1 MDISYNNKYDVYIG
15 RIVMKPYVLNLT
27 DSDHKRIKLEAT
39 ERGITMKEFIMICIK
54 SYLEVPTPHQNSS
67 SFDDNHP

>member
-1 MDISYNNKYDVYIG
+1 
-15 RIVMKPYVLNLT
+15 MKPYVLNLT